1 MKKVLQYL
9 ELPLI
14 NVVLTPIIIGLIF
27 SLNIYI
33 GVSVLYFVALI
44 MYIFPAGILFSKIKD
59 NKIRIISAIATV
71 VLYFIVGIIMAIW
84 SNNSDTGDWASMITL
99 PISSFLCNRLFQLGT
114 VSSVFLILFAPL
126 PVLISVGSAK
136 VFATDKKWVKIVG
149 AVCIIV
155 LVCGSAV
162 SSGLGLNEMFNGDYS
177 YVGDDGQVYNAYYDM
192 NGVKYEDNR
201 DVPYYDREGNV
212 YYWTYDESVDTEEHF
227 LYCGEMTDA
236 KGNTYDIECTYV
248 DTEGYV
254 VIDTD
259 NSIEFREDLN
269 FDVETDWCYIDKNGN
284 IYASILGISYL
295 SDGTPFT
302 AVGDE
307 YRDK

>member
-9 ELPLI
+9 ELPVI
-14 NVVLTPIIIGLIF
+14 NLVLTPVIIGAIF

-33 GVSVLYFVALI
+33 GVTVMYFLAVI

-59 NKIRIISAIATV
+59 KRIRIISAVATSV
-71 VLYFIVGIIMAIW
+71 MFLAMGIVMAIW
-84 SNNSDTGDWASMITL
+84 SNNSDTGTWASMITL
-99 PISSFLCNRLFQLGT
+99 PISSFLCNRLFPPGT
-114 VSSVFLILFAPL
+114 ISSIFLILFAPL

-136 VFATDKKWVKIVG
+136 VFASDKKWVKIVG
-149 AVCIIV
+149 VVCIV
-155 LVCGSAV
+155 ALLCGGASTF
-162 SSGLGLNEMFNGDYS
+162 GLSFNRIFNNDYS

-192 NGVKYEDNR
+192 NGVKYEDNG

-212 YYWTYDESVDTEEHF
+212 YYWTYDESVDTQENF

-236 KGNTYDIECTYV
+236 QGNSYEIENTYV
-248 DTEGYV
+248 DTDGYI
-254 VIDTD
+254 VINKD
-259 NSIEFREDLN
+259 NAIEFRDDLDI
-269 FDVETDWCYIDKNGN
+269 DVETDWCYIDKNGN
-284 IYASILGISYL
+284 VYASILGISYL

-307 YRDK
+307 YKDR

>member
-9 ELPLI
+9 ELPVI
-14 NVVLTPIIIGLIF
+14 NLVLTPVIIGAIF

-59 NKIRIISAIATV
+59 KRIRIISAIATV

-114 VSSVFLILFAPL
+114 VNSVFLILFAPL

-149 AVCIIV
+149 AVCIIA
-155 LVCGSAV
+155 LVCGGAV
-162 SSGLGLNEMFNGDYS
+162 SSGLGFNEMFNGDYS
-177 YVGDDGQVYNAYYDM
+177 YVGDDGQVYRAYYDM
-192 NGVKYEDNR
+192 NGVKYEDNA

-212 YYWTYDESVDTEEHF
+212 YYWTYDESVDTEEQF

-236 KGNTYDIECTYV
+236 QGNTYDIESTYV
-248 DTEGYV
+248 DTEGYI

-284 IYASILGISYL
+284 VYASILGISYL

>member
-149 AVCIIV
+149 AVCIIA

-212 YYWTYDESVDTEEHF
+212 YYWTYDESVDTQEHF
-227 LYCGEMTDA
+227 WYCGEMTDA
-236 KGNTYDIECTYV
+236 QGNTYDIECTYV

-259 NSIEFREDLN
+259 NSIEFRENLN